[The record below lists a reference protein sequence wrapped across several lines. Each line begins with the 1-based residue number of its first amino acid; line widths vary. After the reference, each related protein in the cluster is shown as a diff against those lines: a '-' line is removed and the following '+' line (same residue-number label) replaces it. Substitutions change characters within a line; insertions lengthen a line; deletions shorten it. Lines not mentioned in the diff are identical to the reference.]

1 MERRQANYL
10 APQFRGAHLDPV
22 NMLEVTRT
30 EIKAK
35 VELETGEAET
45 DNAELEE
52 ANDVQLSPTSKLVK
66 QHQAKMKRS
75 KNINTEQ
82 TKIEI
87 EMERY
92 EGFSNPGRNVDVL
105 QWCKAR
111 QSVLPLLANQAKR
124 VLAIPATSSKS
135 ERVFS
140 TGGNFVT
147 AKRNRLAPKKV
158 EHLIVIKENKEKV
171 EEFNKKGGY
180 TVLENTSKPFKEVTE
195 EFKAIEDDDGIFGAD
210 QDDLEEEEII
220 VINDFDGEEEDEE
233 EEEGEDIDLDCAL
246 IENV

>member
-1 MERRQANYL
+1 MHKTIAELFKIHHVLQTFIDNRNNCGFGIGFARELKKQIEKRFPNKGAESQERRQANYL
-10 APQFRGAHLDPV
+10 APQYKGALLDPID
-22 NMLEVTRT
+22 MLEVTRT

-35 VELETGEAET
+35 VEMETGQIET
-45 DNAELEE
+45 DNNAELEE
-52 ANDVQLSPTSKLVK
+52 ATNVQLSPTSKLIK
-66 QHQAKMKRS
+66 QHKAKLKRS
-75 KNINTEQ
+75 KNINQEQ

-105 QWCKAR
+105 QWWKAH

-147 AKRNRLAPKKV
+147 AKRNLFAPKKV
-158 EHLIVIKENKEKV
+158 ENLIVIKENKEKV
-171 EEFNKKGGY
+171 EEF
-180 TVLENTSKPFKEVTE
+180 
-195 EFKAIEDDDGIFGAD
+195 
-210 QDDLEEEEII
+210 
-220 VINDFDGEEEDEE
+220 
-233 EEEGEDIDLDCAL
+233 
-246 IENV
+246 